1 MLRGEVTH
9 MDAFKIRAYVAS
21 FVSATLLAGC
31 TASSMPANTLGSSL
45 QRTTGASKTFKYTG
59 KD

>member
-1 MLRGEVTH
+1 